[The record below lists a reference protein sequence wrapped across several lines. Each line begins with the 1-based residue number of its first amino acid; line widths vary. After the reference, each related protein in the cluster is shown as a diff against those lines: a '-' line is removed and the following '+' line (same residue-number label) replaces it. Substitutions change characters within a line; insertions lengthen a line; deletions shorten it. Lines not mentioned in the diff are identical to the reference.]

1 MTLRE
6 LEAKAKRGMRI
17 AAELYSYKT
26 PMIGL
31 KIPVD
36 RNASKIRK
44 SVKLFGG
51 IGPKAHISPEHS
63 DQEKGFLAVQ
73 VNAKS
78 VVKWF
83 QKARKHGWLP
93 NAG

>member
-1 MTLRE
+1 MTFDE
-6 LEAKAKRGMRI
+6 LEAKAKRGIRL
-17 AAELYSYKT
+17 AAESFTYQS

-44 SVKLFGG
+44 AVKLFGG

>member
-1 MTLRE
+1 MTFDE
-6 LEAKAKRGMRI
+6 LEAKAKRGIRL
-17 AAELYSYKT
+17 AAESFSYKS

-36 RNASKIRK
+36 RKASKIRK
-44 SVKLFGG
+44 AVKLFGG
-51 IGPKAHISPEHS
+51 IGPKAHISLEHS
-63 DQEKGFLAVQ
+63 DQAKGFLAVQ

-93 NAG
+93 DGS

>member
-17 AAELYSYKT
+17 AAESYSYKT

-36 RNASKIRK
+36 CKASKIRK
-44 SVKLFGG
+44 AVKLFGG
-51 IGPKAHISPEHS
+51 IGPKAHISIEHS
-63 DQEKGFLAVQ
+63 DQAKGYLAVQ
-73 VNAKS
+73 VNAQS

-93 NAG
+93 DAG

>member
-1 MTLRE
+1 MTFAE
-6 LEAKAKRGMRI
+6 LEEKAERGVRI
-17 AAELYSYKT
+17 ARETFSYQT

-31 KIPVD
+31 RIPIEPRD
-36 RNASKIRK
+36 ATQCK

-51 IGPKAHISPEHS
+51 IGPKAYISLEHS
-63 DQEKGFLAVQ
+63 DHGKGFIAVQ

-83 QKARKHGWLP
+83 RKARKNGWLP
-93 NAG
+93 HAD